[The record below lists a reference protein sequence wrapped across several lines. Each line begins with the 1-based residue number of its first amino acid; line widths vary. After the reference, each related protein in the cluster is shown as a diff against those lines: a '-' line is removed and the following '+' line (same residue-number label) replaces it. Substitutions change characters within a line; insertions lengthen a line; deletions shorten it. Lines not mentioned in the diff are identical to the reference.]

1 MTTKTKGQQFAND
14 FSNFVNIMNN
24 DTDTNEAVQDMLYD
38 HRTLQQSM
46 MGFFMK
52 FVEGMAK
59 SENFDG
65 RNEASVELAKS
76 IMEIDESVRILPFV

>member
-52 FVEGMAK
+52 FVEGM
-59 SENFDG
+59 G
-65 RNEASVELAKS
+65 
-76 IMEIDESVRILPFV
+76 